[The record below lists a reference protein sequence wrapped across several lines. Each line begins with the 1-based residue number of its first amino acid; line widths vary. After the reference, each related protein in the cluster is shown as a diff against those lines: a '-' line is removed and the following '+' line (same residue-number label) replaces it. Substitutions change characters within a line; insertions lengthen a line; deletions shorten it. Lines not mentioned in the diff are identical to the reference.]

1 MEHITLDGVID
12 KKKKRRK
19 NMINNSKE
27 MIFQTIVQLS
37 QQEMMSKG
45 TEREE
50 AIEKAYQAVDNIM
63 NKARILAE
71 KYDLQ
76 Q

>member
-1 MEHITLDGVID
+1 
-12 KKKKRRK
+12 
-19 NMINNSKE
+19 MINNSKE

-37 QQEMMSKG
+37 QQEMMARG

-50 AIEKAYQAVDNIM
+50 AIEKAYQSVDNIM

-76 Q
+76 

>member
-1 MEHITLDGVID
+1 
-12 KKKKRRK
+12 
-19 NMINNSKE
+19 MIGNSKE
-27 MIFQTIVQLS
+27 LIFQTIVQLS
-37 QQEMMSKG
+37 QQEVMTKG

>member
-1 MEHITLDGVID
+1 
-12 KKKKRRK
+12 
-19 NMINNSKE
+19 MINNSKE